1 MLVYKINTA
10 MTVAAIKMIYQATA
24 FDKDLTVPRL
34 ATMLAHIPLTVSAW
48 QGKQLIGFA
57 RYLTD
62 FEYSAY
68 LSDLAVFP
76 AYQRQGIGRHLLKIG
91 HDYLGC
97 RVTIALRAAPT
108 AKTYY
113 PQVGFTACDHLFRLP
128 RAIQLPVNKLPSI
141 TVTAQTKI
149 SGQQL
154 AQIFQAAGLR
164 RPVHD
169 LGRLQRMLNNATFIY
184 TAWQGTEL
192 VGIARG
198 FTDGAYVG
206 YIADLAVAKS
216 FQRHGIGRQLLAQIR
231 RDLGPQISLLLLA
244 ASEAM
249 TYYPQLSFQQDANGF
264 TQLRQW

>member
-1 MLVYKINTA
+1 M
-10 MTVAAIKMIYQATA
+10 
-24 FDKDLTVPRL
+24 
-34 ATMLAHIPLTVSAW
+34 
-48 QGKQLIGFA
+48 
-57 RYLTD
+57 
-62 FEYSAY
+62 
-68 LSDLAVFP
+68 
-76 AYQRQGIGRHLLKIG
+76 
-91 HDYLGC
+91 
-97 RVTIALRAAPT
+97 
-108 AKTYY
+108 
-113 PQVGFTACDHLFRLP
+113 
-128 RAIQLPVNKLPSI
+128 NKLPSI